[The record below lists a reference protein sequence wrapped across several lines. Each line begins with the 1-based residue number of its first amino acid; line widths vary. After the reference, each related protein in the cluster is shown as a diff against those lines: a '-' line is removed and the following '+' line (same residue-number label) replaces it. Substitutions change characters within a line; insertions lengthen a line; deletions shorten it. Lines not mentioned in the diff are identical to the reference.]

1 MCLRVYFSEDASEC
15 DRIIANYGLL
25 ELFTARSQLETEDPG
40 QSQQYALMCRANLE
54 SALADLPLYLPAT
67 AEMAVALLLGVGFWL
82 AWNTV

>member
-25 ELFTARSQLETEDPG
+25 ELFTARSQLETEDQG